1 MSTMDLLATMER
13 RTLTT
18 VTAGVWITASG
29 AAAALVYELN
39 LPLSEIG
46 HSGAGLL
53 PFACALLVGACLA
66 ATGTIFGWWLTV
78 PKASPRADVLLLSE
92 RAP

>member
-1 MSTMDLLATMER
+1 MTTMDLLATMER

-18 VTAGVWITASG
+18 ITAGVWIAASG
-29 AAAALVYELN
+29 VAAALAYELN
-39 LPLSEIG
+39 RPLFEIG

-53 PFACALLVGACLA
+53 PFACALLAGACLA

-78 PKASPRADVLLLSE
+78 PRPIPCADLQLLS
-92 RAP
+92 RRRS